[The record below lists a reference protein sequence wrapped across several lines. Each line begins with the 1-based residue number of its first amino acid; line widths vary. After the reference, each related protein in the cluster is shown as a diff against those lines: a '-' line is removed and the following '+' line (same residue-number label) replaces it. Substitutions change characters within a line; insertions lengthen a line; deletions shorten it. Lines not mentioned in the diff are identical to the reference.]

1 MTLVKKVD
9 KRIKSTID
17 TTIQYQILTHC
28 FFNDIQISASD
39 LKCLSELAK
48 NNNIEIT
55 KFCEL
60 ATEKSIFK
68 SCQSARNA
76 INKAERKQL
85 VIKSGKNKKTI
96 KINDEINIQTDGVVL
111 LDFKI
116 LGGES

>member
-9 KRIKSTID
+9 KRIKSNID

-28 FFNDIQISASD
+28 FFNDIQISTSD

-48 NNNIEIT
+48 NSNIEIT

-60 ATEKSIFK
+60 AAEKNIFK

-76 INKAERKQL
+76 INKAERKAL

-96 KINDEINIQTDGVVL
+96 KISDTINIQTDGTVL

-116 LGGES
+116 LGSES

>member
-17 TTIQYQILTHC
+17 NTIQYQILTYC
-28 FFNDIQISASD
+28 FFNDIQISTSD

-48 NNNIEIT
+48 NDNIEIT

-96 KINDEINIQTDGVVL
+96 KMNDEINIQTDGVVL

-116 LGGES
+116 LGSES

>member
-1 MTLVKKVD
+1 MIVTGKHLRSEVL
-9 KRIKSTID
+9 I
-17 TTIQYQILTHC
+17 C
-28 FFNDIQISASD
+28 IS
-39 LKCLSELAK
+39 
-48 NNNIEIT
+48 
-55 KFCEL
+55 
-60 ATEKSIFK
+60 FK

-116 LGGES
+116 LGSES